1 MELEQ
6 RTKLFPHSGHSQ
18 GLSLLPGLGLQPL
31 LVRNVWAFSSSAIW
45 PQLGNDRP
53 WFGETKGTEAAPAP
67 PGAPSASKQEAQ
79 EEEESS
85 ELPAALGDDGE
96 LPSAP
101 GDDSELPAA
110 LGDEGEHPAGW
121 ECNGEAPAGWDKD
134 RGHLPAWDED
144 GGCPL
149 VWDQSGQ
156 APTEWDED
164 NGHLPVW
171 DEDGG
176 HPVAWE
182 EESEHLP
189 AWEVDSEHPLAWK
202 EDGEP
207 PAFWEEDGESA
218 AFWEEDGEAAAFW
231 EEDGEAPSAWEEDN
245 EPLSAVGS
253 WAEHSDSS
261 TAGQPEGR
269 GEWCLMQLSTS
280 ALFLGARAGNTVSEE
295 EPAEKYLEVEQIG
308 HGAFGTVYKGL
319 DRATGGEVAIKKMS
333 LRGQNRERAVN
344 EILLLKDKK
353 NPNIVNSLDSFLVDG
368 DLWLVMEYMD
378 GGTLRDVVRQTRMAE
393 GEMAAV
399 SRECLQG
406 LDFLH
411 SNRVIHRDLKSSN
424 ILLGMDGS
432 VRLADF
438 GLCAQLSPEQD
449 QRSSMVGTAHWMA
462 PEVVTRS
469 PYGPKVDIWSFGIV
483 TIEMVE
489 GEPPYFRETAAMA
502 RALIRQNG
510 TPQLQE
516 PRRLSALLRDF
527 LECSLEPDEERRW
540 AAQELLQN
548 FVEEAIWNSSTAQE
562 SNGEE
567 KPQRSHTR
575 RGCQP
580 SLGSCEEVK
589 ASLCREGCGECEKS
603 FRQSSAYS
611 WCLQKRRCQ
620 MQRSMGMQRSP
631 CSPQSSHAG
640 ARRISRRGS
649 VGVANR
655 ARLPKRAGGTFPT
668 LTLLKHR
675 Q

>member
-1 MELEQ
+1 MIQHVLAAVGTLYTVAYSGYFLTHLAWHLMSGS
-6 RTKLFPHSGHSQ
+6 RAAPPPSGTK
-18 GLSLLPGLGLQPL
+18 
-31 LVRNVWAFSSSAIW
+31 
-45 PQLGNDRP
+45 
-53 WFGETKGTEAAPAP
+53 AAPAP
-67 PGAPSASKQEAQ
+67 PVAPSASKEEAK
-79 EEEESS
+79 EEGDSS
-85 ELPAALGDDGE
+85 ELPAALGDDGD
-96 LPSAP
+96 LPSVP

-110 LGDEGEHPAGW
+110 LGDEGEHPAVW
-121 ECNGEAPAGWDKD
+121 EYNGEAPAVWDKD
-134 RGHLPAWDED
+134 SGHLPAWDED
-144 GGCPL
+144 GGYPL
-149 VWDQSGQ
+149 VWDKNGP
-156 APTEWDED
+156 APTVGDED
-164 NGHLPVW
+164 DGHLPVW

-182 EESEHLP
+182 EEDEPLP
-189 AWEVDSEHPLAWK
+189 EWEVDSERPLAWK
-202 EDGEP
+202 EDGKP
-207 PAFWEEDGESA
+207 A

-231 EEDGEAPSAWEEDN
+231 EEDGEAAAFWEEDGEPPSAWEEDT
-245 EPLSAVGS
+245 EPPSAVGS

-261 TAGQPEGR
+261 AALQAEGR
-269 GEWCLMQLSTS
+269 GEWCLMQL
-280 ALFLGARAGNTVSEE
+280 RNTVSEAQ
-295 EPAEKYLEVEQIG
+295 PAQKYLEVEQIG
-308 HGAFGTVYKGL
+308 QGAFGAVSKGL

-333 LRGQNRERAVN
+333 LTRQKRERAVN

-353 NPNIVNSLDSFLVDG
+353 HPNIVNFLDSFLVDG

-378 GGTLRDVVRQTRMAE
+378 GGTLQDVVRQTRMAE

-411 SNRVIHRDLKSSN
+411 SKRVIHRDVKSSN

-540 AAQELLQN
+540 AAQELLQHP
-548 FVEEAIWNSSTAQE
+548 FLASAKPLSSLTPLITAAKQLRE
-562 SNGEE
+562 
-567 KPQRSHTR
+567 QRR
-575 RGCQP
+575 R
-580 SLGSCEEVK
+580 
-589 ASLCREGCGECEKS
+589 
-603 FRQSSAYS
+603 
-611 WCLQKRRCQ
+611 
-620 MQRSMGMQRSP
+620 
-631 CSPQSSHAG
+631 
-640 ARRISRRGS
+640 
-649 VGVANR
+649 
-655 ARLPKRAGGTFPT
+655 
-668 LTLLKHR
+668 
-675 Q
+675 

>member
-1 MELEQ
+1 MHIPEYSQTVSPLYLVTCKKNDFPWGPEQ
-6 RTKLFPHSGHSQ
+6 QQAFAQIKQKITHAVALGPVRTGPEVQNVLWLQAAGVCSAAKMIQHVAAAVCTLYSVAYSGYFLTHLARHLMSGFQ
-18 GLSLLPGLGLQPL
+18 AAPPS
-31 LVRNVWAFSSSAIW
+31 
-45 PQLGNDRP
+45 
-53 WFGETKGTEAAPAP
+53 GTEAAPAP
-67 PGAPSASKQEAQ
+67 PGAPSASK
-79 EEEESS
+79 EEVNKEEDSS

-96 LPSAP
+96 LPSVL

-144 GGCPL
+144 G
-149 VWDQSGQ
+149 
-156 APTEWDED
+156 
-164 NGHLPVW
+164 
-171 DEDGG
+171 
-176 HPVAWE
+176 
-182 EESEHLP
+182 
-189 AWEVDSEHPLAWK
+189 
-202 EDGEP
+202 
-207 PAFWEEDGESA
+207 
-218 AFWEEDGEAAAFW
+218 
-231 EEDGEAPSAWEEDN
+231 
-245 EPLSAVGS
+245 
-253 WAEHSDSS
+253 
-261 TAGQPEGR
+261 
-269 GEWCLMQLSTS
+269 
-280 ALFLGARAGNTVSEE
+280 NTVSEE
-295 EPAEKYLEVEQIG
+295 EPAEKYLELEQIG
-308 HGAFGTVYKGL
+308 QGAFGTVYKGL

-378 GGTLRDVVRQTRMAE
+378 GGTLQDVVRQTRMAE

-438 GLCAQLSPEQD
+438 GLCTQLSPEQD

-527 LECSLEPDEERRW
+527 VECSLEPDEERRW
-540 AAQELLQN
+540 AAQELLQHP
-548 FVEEAIWNSSTAQE
+548 F
-562 SNGEE
+562 
-567 KPQRSHTR
+567 
-575 RGCQP
+575 
-580 SLGSCEEVK
+580 L
-589 ASLCREGCGECEKS
+589 
-603 FRQSSAYS
+603 SSAKP
-611 WCLQKRRCQ
+611 L
-620 MQRSMGMQRSP
+620 
-631 CSPQSSHAG
+631 SSLTPLITA
-640 ARRISRRGS
+640 AKQLREQRRI
-649 VGVANR
+649 
-655 ARLPKRAGGTFPT
+655 
-668 LTLLKHR
+668 
-675 Q
+675 

>member
-6 RTKLFPHSGHSQ
+6 RTKHLPHSGHSQ
-18 GLSLLPGLGLQPL
+18 GLSLVWKCCSELRLDLQTPSWLRGALSSLQLPGLGLQPL
-31 LVRNVWAFSSSAIW
+31 LMRDLWGFSSSSIR
-45 PQLGNDRP
+45 PQLGNDRS
-53 WFGETKGTEAAPAP
+53 WFGGTQGTKAAPAP
-67 PGAPSASKQEAQ
+67 PVAPSASKEEAK
-79 EEEESS
+79 EEEDSS
-85 ELPAALGDDGE
+85 ELPAVVGDDGE
-96 LPSAP
+96 LPSEPGDDSELPSEP
-101 GDDSELPAA
+101 GDDSELPAV
-110 LGDEGEHPAGW
+110 LGDEGEHPAVR
-121 ECNGEAPAGWDKD
+121 ECNGEAPVDWDKD
-134 RGHLPAWDED
+134 SGHLPAWDED

-149 VWDQSGQ
+149 VWDEDGQ
-156 APTEWDED
+156 APEAWDED

-176 HPVAWE
+176 HPVSWE
-182 EESEHLP
+182 EKDEHLP

-202 EDGEP
+202 DDGEP
-207 PAFWEEDGESA
+207 A
-218 AFWEEDGEAAAFW
+218 AFWEEDGEP
-231 EEDGEAPSAWEEDN
+231 PSAWEEDN
-245 EPLSAVGS
+245 EPPSAVGS

-261 TAGQPEGR
+261 TALQPEGR

-280 ALFLGARAGNTVSEE
+280 ALSLGARAGRWNTVSEA
-295 EPAEKYLEVEQIG
+295 EPAEKYLELEQIG
-308 HGAFGTVYKGL
+308 QGAFGTVYKGL

-378 GGTLRDVVRQTRMAE
+378 GGTLQDVVRQTRMAE

-411 SNRVIHRDLKSSN
+411 ANRVMHRDLKSSN

-449 QRSSMVGTAHWMA
+449 RRSSMVGTAHWMA

-469 PYGPKVDIWSFGIV
+469 PYGPKVDIWAFGIV

-489 GEPPYFRETAAMA
+489 GEPPYFRETGAMA

-540 AAQELLQN
+540 AAQELLASRILACFGLAGSFRGQLGL
-548 FVEEAIWNSSTAQE
+548 VPHSEQGHLQQVRGLRALPDLSLEVSREEAPPT
-562 SNGEE
+562 
-567 KPQRSHTR
+567 P
-575 RGCQP
+575 
-580 SLGSCEEVK
+580 L
-589 ASLCREGCGECEKS
+589 
-603 FRQSSAYS
+603 
-611 WCLQKRRCQ
+611 
-620 MQRSMGMQRSP
+620 
-631 CSPQSSHAG
+631 
-640 ARRISRRGS
+640 
-649 VGVANR
+649 
-655 ARLPKRAGGTFPT
+655 GTFSKPLSS
-668 LTLLKHR
+668 LTPLITAAKQLR
-675 Q
+675 EQRRR

>member
-1 MELEQ
+1 MHIPEYSQTVSPLYLVTRKKNDFPWGPEQ
-6 RTKLFPHSGHSQ
+6 QQAFAQIKQKITHAVALGPVRTGPEVQNVLCSVAGNN
-18 GLSLLPGLGLQPL
+18 GLQAAGVCSAAKMIQHVAAAVCTL
-31 LVRNVWAFSSSAIW
+31 YSVAYSGYFLTHLARYLMSAFRAAPPS
-45 PQLGNDRP
+45 
-53 WFGETKGTEAAPAP
+53 GTEAAPAP
-67 PGAPSASKQEAQ
+67 PGAPCAY
-79 EEEESS
+79 EEEVKKEEDSS

-156 APTEWDED
+156 APTEWEED

-189 AWEVDSEHPLAWK
+189 AWEVDSKHPLTWNDDDKPAAW
-202 EDGEP
+202 
-207 PAFWEEDGESA
+207 
-218 AFWEEDGEAAAFW
+218 
-231 EEDGEAPSAWEEDN
+231 
-245 EPLSAVGS
+245 
-253 WAEHSDSS
+253 
-261 TAGQPEGR
+261 
-269 GEWCLMQLSTS
+269 
-280 ALFLGARAGNTVSEE
+280 NTVSEE

-308 HGAFGTVYKGL
+308 QGAFGTVYKGL

-540 AAQELLQN
+540 AAQELLQHP
-548 FVEEAIWNSSTAQE
+548 F
-562 SNGEE
+562 
-567 KPQRSHTR
+567 
-575 RGCQP
+575 
-580 SLGSCEEVK
+580 L
-589 ASLCREGCGECEKS
+589 
-603 FRQSSAYS
+603 SSAKP
-611 WCLQKRRCQ
+611 L
-620 MQRSMGMQRSP
+620 
-631 CSPQSSHAG
+631 SSLTPLITA
-640 ARRISRRGS
+640 AKQLREQRRI
-649 VGVANR
+649 
-655 ARLPKRAGGTFPT
+655 
-668 LTLLKHR
+668 
-675 Q
+675 

>member
-1 MELEQ
+1 MHIPEYSQTVSPLYLVTRKKNNFPWGPEQ
-6 RTKLFPHSGHSQ
+6 QQAFAQIKQKITHAVALGPVRTGPEVQNVLCSVAGNN
-18 GLSLLPGLGLQPL
+18 GLQAAGVCSAAKMIQHVAAAVCTL
-31 LVRNVWAFSSSAIW
+31 YSVAYSGYFLTHLARHLMSAFRAAPPS
-45 PQLGNDRP
+45 
-53 WFGETKGTEAAPAP
+53 GTEAAPAP
-67 PGAPSASKQEAQ
+67 PGAPSASEEEAQ
-79 EEEESS
+79 EEEDSS

-96 LPSAP
+96 LPSVP

-182 EESEHLP
+182 EE
-189 AWEVDSEHPLAWK
+189 
-202 EDGEP
+202 
-207 PAFWEEDGESA
+207 
-218 AFWEEDGEAAAFW
+218 
-231 EEDGEAPSAWEEDN
+231 
-245 EPLSAVGS
+245 
-253 WAEHSDSS
+253 
-261 TAGQPEGR
+261 R
-269 GEWCLMQLSTS
+269 
-280 ALFLGARAGNTVSEE
+280 NTVSEE

-308 HGAFGTVYKGL
+308 QGAFGTVYKGL

-378 GGTLRDVVRQTRMAE
+378 GGTLRDVVRQMRMAE

-540 AAQELLQN
+540 AAQELLQHP
-548 FVEEAIWNSSTAQE
+548 F
-562 SNGEE
+562 
-567 KPQRSHTR
+567 
-575 RGCQP
+575 
-580 SLGSCEEVK
+580 L
-589 ASLCREGCGECEKS
+589 
-603 FRQSSAYS
+603 SSAKPLS
-611 WCLQKRRCQ
+611 SLTPLITAAKNLREQ
-620 MQRSMGMQRSP
+620 
-631 CSPQSSHAG
+631 QS
-640 ARRISRRGS
+640 R
-649 VGVANR
+649 
-655 ARLPKRAGGTFPT
+655 
-668 LTLLKHR
+668 
-675 Q
+675 

>member
-1 MELEQ
+1 MFIYNRQLFMHFDNDGTSCLDSEQ
-6 RTKLFPHSGHSQ
+6 LLLRAQKQHQHLL
-18 GLSLLPGLGLQPL
+18 GLPLLPKRRPKRRKTAVSFPL
-31 LVRNVWAFSSSAIW
+31 LWGTMVNF
-45 PQLGNDRP
+45 PQCREMTVNFPLLWETRANIPRGGNATARLPRGGTRTGDISRPGTRTVDVPWCGTRVAKLPRSGMRTMDVSQCGMRMEDILWLGKRRVNISQHGKWTANIP
-53 WFGETKGTEAAPAP
+53 WLGKRMANLQRVGKRMEKLQRFGKRMEKLQHFGKRMEKLPLLGKRTMNLPPLWDPGLNILTAAQ
-67 PGAPSASKQEAQ
+67 PGSQ
-79 EEEESS
+79 
-85 ELPAALGDDGE
+85 
-96 LPSAP
+96 
-101 GDDSELPAA
+101 
-110 LGDEGEHPAGW
+110 
-121 ECNGEAPAGWDKD
+121 
-134 RGHLPAWDED
+134 
-144 GGCPL
+144 
-149 VWDQSGQ
+149 
-156 APTEWDED
+156 
-164 NGHLPVW
+164 
-171 DEDGG
+171 
-176 HPVAWE
+176 
-182 EESEHLP
+182 
-189 AWEVDSEHPLAWK
+189 
-202 EDGEP
+202 
-207 PAFWEEDGESA
+207 
-218 AFWEEDGEAAAFW
+218 
-231 EEDGEAPSAWEEDN
+231 
-245 EPLSAVGS
+245 
-253 WAEHSDSS
+253 
-261 TAGQPEGR
+261 R
-269 GEWCLMQLSTS
+269 GEGS
-280 ALFLGARAGNTVSEE
+280 GNTVSEA

-308 HGAFGTVYKGL
+308 QGAFGTVYKGL

-378 GGTLRDVVRQTRMAE
+378 GGTLRDVVRQTRMDE

-540 AAQELLQN
+540 AAQELLQHP
-548 FVEEAIWNSSTAQE
+548 F
-562 SNGEE
+562 
-567 KPQRSHTR
+567 
-575 RGCQP
+575 
-580 SLGSCEEVK
+580 L
-589 ASLCREGCGECEKS
+589 
-603 FRQSSAYS
+603 SSAKPLS
-611 WCLQKRRCQ
+611 SLTPLITAAKQLREQ
-620 MQRSMGMQRSP
+620 
-631 CSPQSSHAG
+631 QS
-640 ARRISRRGS
+640 R
-649 VGVANR
+649 
-655 ARLPKRAGGTFPT
+655 
-668 LTLLKHR
+668 
-675 Q
+675 

>member
-1 MELEQ
+1 MIQHVAAAVCTLYSVAY
-6 RTKLFPHSGHSQ
+6 SGYFLTHLARHLMS
-18 GLSLLPGLGLQPL
+18 GFRAAPPS
-31 LVRNVWAFSSSAIW
+31 
-45 PQLGNDRP
+45 
-53 WFGETKGTEAAPAP
+53 GTEAAPAP
-67 PGAPSASKQEAQ
+67 PGAPSASKEEAQ
-79 EEEESS
+79 EEEDSS

-96 LPSAP
+96 LPSVP

-121 ECNGEAPAGWDKD
+121 ECNDEAPAGWDKD

-202 EDGEP
+202 EDG
-207 PAFWEEDGESA
+207 
-218 AFWEEDGEAAAFW
+218 
-231 EEDGEAPSAWEEDN
+231 
-245 EPLSAVGS
+245 
-253 WAEHSDSS
+253 
-261 TAGQPEGR
+261 
-269 GEWCLMQLSTS
+269 
-280 ALFLGARAGNTVSEE
+280 NTVSEA

-378 GGTLRDVVRQTRMAE
+378 GGTLRDIVRQTRMAE

-540 AAQELLQN
+540 AAQELLQHP
-548 FVEEAIWNSSTAQE
+548 F
-562 SNGEE
+562 
-567 KPQRSHTR
+567 
-575 RGCQP
+575 
-580 SLGSCEEVK
+580 L
-589 ASLCREGCGECEKS
+589 
-603 FRQSSAYS
+603 SSAKPLS
-611 WCLQKRRCQ
+611 SLTPLITAAKNLREQ
-620 MQRSMGMQRSP
+620 
-631 CSPQSSHAG
+631 QS
-640 ARRISRRGS
+640 R
-649 VGVANR
+649 
-655 ARLPKRAGGTFPT
+655 
-668 LTLLKHR
+668 
-675 Q
+675 